1 MAIHNTVEYLKQLI
15 ISELEA
21 HNTASVK
28 YAKILRRL
36 SILLLV
42 CMLLLI
48 GLVISFGYVIYL
60 ENQPQSEVNKALKSI
75 QGLETRISLQREYIN
90 LNTEKLNQLDT
101 VKYKK

>member
-1 MAIHNTVEYLKQLI
+1 MVSVEYLKQLI
-15 ISELEA
+15 MDEIEA
-21 HNTASVK
+21 QNKASIK
-28 YAKILRRL
+28 YSKILRRL
-36 SILLLV
+36 SVLLFGILFLLV
-42 CMLLLI
+42 SIMFA
-48 GLVISFGYVIYL
+48 FGYVIYL